1 MCAGAIAW
9 AGLREVVYGT
19 SIQRLIELGW
29 PQIDI
34 GSREVLEKAWRLGG
48 KTEVVEGVLGEEM
61 DRWFGWQFRGG
72 VCPEGCMR
80 RDGLCMPD
88 EHA

>member
-29 PQIDI
+29 PQIEI
-34 GSREVLEKAWRLGG
+34 GSQEVMDRAWRLSG
-48 KTEVVEGVLGEEM
+48 KTKVVEGVLREEM
-61 DRWFGWQFRGG
+61 DRWFEWQFRDG
-72 VCPEGCMR
+72 VCPEGCKR
-80 RDGLCMPD
+80 RDGGCLPD
-88 EHA
+88 E

>member
-29 PQIDI
+29 PQIEI
-34 GSREVLEKAWRLGG
+34 GSREVVEKAWRLRD
-48 KTEVVEGVLGEEM
+48 KTEVVEGVLEHEM
-61 DRWFGWQFRGG
+61 DRWFAWQFRDGE
-72 VCPEGCMR
+72 CPKGCMR
-80 RDGLCMPD
+80 SEDDCVP
-88 EHA
+88 EY

>member
-9 AGLREVVYGT
+9 AGLKEVVYGT

-34 GSREVLEKAWRLGG
+34 GSREVFKRAWRVGS
-48 KTEVVEGVLGEEM
+48 KTEVVGSVLGEDM
-61 DRWFGWQFRGG
+61 DGWFGWQFRGG
-72 VCPEGCMR
+72 VCPEGCRR
-80 RDGLCMPD
+80 RDGNCVP
-88 EHA
+88 EG

>member
-29 PQIDI
+29 PQIEI
-34 GSREVLEKAWRLGG
+34 GSQEVMDRAWRLSG

-61 DRWFGWQFRGG
+61 DKWFGWQFSDG
-72 VCPEGCMR
+72 VCPEGCKR
-80 RDGLCMPD
+80 RDGGCLPD
-88 EHA
+88 E

>member
-9 AGLREVVYGT
+9 AGLREVVFGT

-34 GSREVLEKAWRLGG
+34 ESREVFGRAWRLGG
-48 KTEVVEGVLGEEM
+48 RTEVVGGVLREEM
-61 DRWFGWQFRGG
+61 DRWFEWQFRGG
-72 VCPEGCMR
+72 VCPDGCMR
-80 RDGLCMPD
+80 RDGGCVP
-88 EHA
+88 EE